1 MRCSKQEHTKR
12 RDWRLE
18 NRRQTMMLEPGQDN
32 NKTQVQ
38 QGLLCRTN
46 LLIALPSR
54 SHGAGVTSSTPARLA
69 ASALVLKAGQLHKY
83 VMAVRGVAGRH
94 RRGVPIARW
103 AQSLHGSGK
112 VSEGPVLL
120 YSWASATANLI
131 HREVTDRSLLRAS
144 LGAHAARSTTAAA
157 VMLPPGGAF
166 GEDITTKPRPAR
178 LKTGKYG
185 RRKAHSRRA
194 SPCRRQSAANEKI
207 IYTSISCNSVA
218 AGGQ

>member
-1 MRCSKQEHTKR
+1 
-12 RDWRLE
+12 
-18 NRRQTMMLEPGQDN
+18 
-32 NKTQVQ
+32 
-38 QGLLCRTN
+38 
-46 LLIALPSR
+46 
-54 SHGAGVTSSTPARLA
+54 
-69 ASALVLKAGQLHKY
+69 
-83 VMAVRGVAGRH
+83 MAVRGVAGRH

-131 HREVTDRSLLRAS
+131 HCEVTDRSLLRAS

-157 VMLPPGGAF
+157 VMLPRGGAF

-185 RRKAHSRRA
+185 RRKGSFTSCLPMPPPISRQRKDDIHKHQLQFSGCWWPISQHA
-194 SPCRRQSAANEKI
+194 CR
-207 IYTSISCNSVA
+207 V
-218 AGGQ
+218 GGSNLVWTLL